1 VAEVGTPSIIRINP
15 VAPEAQRLWST
26 VLELAEALGI
36 ERQWSLIGGL
46 MVQLHGHE
54 HGDDIRPTLDI
65 DLLGAARKP
74 PAMTEQIAA
83 LLDERGAAVAM
94 PPRSDPRL
102 GYRFELD
109 GEIVE
114 VLGPDGLKNDPKTL
128 PGLTTF
134 QVSGGTQ
141 ALRRTEVILVSLG
154 GAPPVAVRR
163 PSLLGAILIK
173 ARVVAKRR
181 KEKFA
186 SDREDLIKLLSY
198 AEDPRG
204 LASEEQLKVNE
215 KKWLRNVEE
224 ALGFGASPPV
234 GSFPGAN
241 VFPAADLLPAAAE
254 KRAEQ
259 AFRLLCE

>member
-1 VAEVGTPSIIRINP
+1 MAEPPSIIRVDP
-15 VAPEAQRLWST
+15 VAPEAHRLWT
-26 VLELAEALGI
+26 LLLELAEALGT

-46 MVQLHGHE
+46 MVQLHGYE
-54 HGDDIRPTLDI
+54 QDDDLRPTVDI

-74 PAMTEQIAA
+74 PAMTEQMAA
-83 LLDERGAAVAM
+83 LLDKRGAKIAM

-128 PGLTTF
+128 AGLTTF

-141 ALRRTEVILVSLG
+141 ALRRTEVVLVSLG

-173 ARVVAKRR
+173 SRVVAKRR

-186 SDREDLIKLLSY
+186 SDREDLIRLLSY
-198 AEDPRG
+198 VEDPRK
-204 LASEEQLKVNE
+204 LAVEEQLTISE
-215 KKWLRNVEE
+215 KRWLQNVE
-224 ALGFGASPPV
+224 ALMDFGHTGVASL
-234 GSFPGAN
+234 
-241 VFPAADLLPAAAE
+241 FPAAVLE
-254 KRAEQ
+254 RAWQ
-259 AFRLLCE
+259 ALRLMYA

>member
-1 VAEVGTPSIIRINP
+1 VADPPSIIRVDP
-15 VAPEAQRLWST
+15 VAPEAHRLWSM
-26 VLELAEALGI
+26 VLELAEALGT

-54 HGDDIRPTLDI
+54 QGDDLRPTIDI
-65 DLLGAARKP
+65 DLLGDARKP

-83 LLDERGAAVAM
+83 LLDERGAEIAM

-128 PGLTTF
+128 AGLTTF

-141 ALRRTEVILVSLG
+141 ALRRTEVVLVSLSS
-154 GAPPVAVRR
+154 AAPVAVRR

-173 ARVVAKRR
+173 SRVVTKRR
-181 KEKFA
+181 KEKFG
-186 SDREDLIKLLSY
+186 SDREDLIRLLSY
-198 AEDPRG
+198 VEDPRR
-204 LASEEQLKVNE
+204 LAEEEQIATNE
-215 KKWLRNVEE
+215 KRWLRDVEE
-224 ALGFGASPPV
+224 LLNFGDTGTAV
-234 GSFPGAN
+234 L
-241 VFPAADLLPAAAE
+241 FPAAVLE
-254 KRAEQ
+254 RAQQ
-259 AFRLLCE
+259 ALRLMYA